1 MWKDSKLVKQMKIIK
16 GHVDLDSLHLKELP
30 EILSTVDKI
39 DGYLSVSYNVL
50 VSLKNC
56 PKEVGQ
62 SAYFSYNPKIKNLLG
77 GPSIVGKNYGVT
89 SCPELISLQGI
100 PEIIPGNLNLTSN
113 YKLVDF
119 TYFPKK
125 IGGNLEVGHYIGGN
139 RRFPRE
145 FTEEFFR
152 SICDIGGKIE
162 VYRWDF

>member
-1 MWKDSKLVKQMKIIK
+1 MRIIK

-39 DGYLSVSYNVL
+39 EGYFSASDNRLT
-50 VSLKNC
+50 SLKNC
-56 PKEVGQ
+56 PRIVGE
-62 SAYFSYNPKIKNLLG
+62 SVYLGYNEKLKNLVG
-77 GPSIVGKNYGVT
+77 GPEIVGKNYSVA

-125 IGGNLEVGHYIGGN
+125 IGGDLEVGHYIGGN

-152 SICDIGGKIE
+152 SICEIGGKIQIH
-162 VYRWDF
+162 RWDF

>member
-1 MWKDSKLVKQMKIIK
+1 MKIIK

-39 DGYLSVSYNVL
+39 EGYFSASYNRIS
-50 VSLKNC
+50 SLKNC
-56 PKEVGQ
+56 PRIIDLSV
-62 SAYFSYNPKIKNLLG
+62 YFSYNEKLKNLVG
-77 GPSIVGKNYGVT
+77 GPEIVGKNYGVA

-100 PEIIPGNLNLTSN
+100 PEIIPGNLNITSN
-113 YKLVDF
+113 YKLIDF

-139 RRFPRE
+139 RIFPRE

-162 VYRWDF
+162 IYRWDF